1 MLVNL
6 RDLKTNPFRD
16 LIVDP
21 IDPEAVAVLTDSI
34 REDGF
39 WGGVVARHN
48 DDGEIEIAAG
58 HHRVKAAIAAG
69 IKSADLFIGDI
80 DDAGMIRIY
89 ARENASQRGNGSTAV
104 AGTVASA
111 IRFLAK
117 EQFLTAGKFS
127 SSRARA
133 RSDQDLGAPSI
144 LAFLDGI
151 PGVNEGTVKAQL
163 ANLKASGDYARI
175 IGEVQSEVDAE
186 IAAEQERIKKATEAE
201 AKARQEAEAR
211 AAREAENA
219 RKAAEH
225 AKAAADAARAAKASA
240 DKRAAEARSKAAEA
254 ERLAA
259 ERRAAESA
267 KRAAEQA
274 RASAERQEALTKEA
288 EKFDAMR
295 SKAQAAADKAAE
307 REITFDFEGVARHF
321 KNEHQVRVFR
331 EMVTSEGIR
340 SHLPVENQ
348 AKVAAQLIK
357 LAKDRG
363 IEEISGAF
371 IRAELM
377 TQIFGVYQARD
388 SAKRDQAKA
397 DLERMDREQKMLLAQ
412 REFSRHVRGLAAA
425 ANDISDISRKWPKNE
440 PMQVS
445 GEFSSALEKLKAAV
459 TLLVQRGLA

>member
-111 IRFLAK
+111 IRFKAREILS
-117 EQFLTAGKFS
+117 GKFS
-127 SSRARA
+127 GKSGGRPVVAENIGV
-133 RSDQDLGAPSI
+133 DVLV
-144 LAFLDGI
+144 AFLDGI

-175 IGEVQSEVDAE
+175 IGEVQAEVDAE

-211 AAREAENA
+211 AIREADDA
-219 RKAAEH
+219 LKAAEK
-225 AKAAADAARAAKASA
+225 AKAAAEAARAAKASA
-240 DKRAAEARSKAAEA
+240 DKRAAEARAKAAEA

-259 ERRAAESA
+259 EARAAESA

-274 RASAERQEALTKEA
+274 RISAERQKALTEEA

>member
-151 PGVNEGTVKAQL
+151 PGVCDSVLGE
-163 ANLKASGDYARI
+163 ARI
-175 IGEVQSEVDAE
+175 L
-186 IAAEQERIKKATEAE
+186 RW
-201 AKARQEAEAR
+201 RFFH
-211 AAREAENA
+211 
-219 RKAAEH
+219 RKV
-225 AKAAADAARAAKASA
+225 K
-240 DKRAAEARSKAAEA
+240 
-254 ERLAA
+254 
-259 ERRAAESA
+259 
-267 KRAAEQA
+267 Q
-274 RASAERQEALTKEA
+274 
-288 EKFDAMR
+288 
-295 SKAQAAADKAAE
+295 
-307 REITFDFEGVARHF
+307 G
-321 KNEHQVRVFR
+321 
-331 EMVTSEGIR
+331 
-340 SHLPVENQ
+340 
-348 AKVAAQLIK
+348 
-357 LAKDRG
+357 
-363 IEEISGAF
+363 
-371 IRAELM
+371 
-377 TQIFGVYQARD
+377 
-388 SAKRDQAKA
+388 
-397 DLERMDREQKMLLAQ
+397 
-412 REFSRHVRGLAAA
+412 
-425 ANDISDISRKWPKNE
+425 
-440 PMQVS
+440 
-445 GEFSSALEKLKAAV
+445 
-459 TLLVQRGLA
+459 